1 MSKEQTT
8 SSDKEQLPS
17 EEGQTQTPKLYTE
30 EQMREIYNEG
40 QKSGYIAAI
49 KHIRSSINDHLDNLI
64 IATGINQNK

>member
-1 MSKEQTT
+1 
-8 SSDKEQLPS
+8 
-17 EEGQTQTPKLYTE
+17 
-30 EQMREIYNEG
+30 MREIYNEG